1 MPATSSHRR
10 TRSRSALAAAASVVV
25 LGLAGAPVAAAD
37 DGATGGSTAPV
48 TDGSESGATSGA
60 VPDTVT
66 VDDSTPA
73 LTRARDALAAA
84 SPDDLWSVAD
94 AVSTAVDPQWNP
106 TTGAYEINGSPRARL
121 NAEMLIAHATA
132 AAAGRSRASAR
143 TDRIAPLVR
152 LLTQRMYLATLDG
165 HITPVVEPGRSVT
178 QHAPGFADA
187 AGNPAT
193 MHQGLDA
200 VAMRA
205 LAAAWRARDAANLSP
220 QVRELIRTR
229 VTAVATSPF
238 WRYPSRL
245 LNQIN
250 WNADVYAAYH
260 TVTGDPTLLRE
271 DYRRQLIWFA
281 DHARRNAYAGG
292 APNLAS
298 GLGFH
303 YLPQRPRSNQAN
315 TLDTAEYASI
325 THGALAYYDQAVAAG
340 MELPPAATRSLL
352 RRWTQRIAYGNWTA
366 SGYLNW
372 DSGRG
377 VQRLH
382 LTQYWLLALRGFAA
396 GLGGS
401 DSAGFLTDQR
411 ETARGLVREAVQL
424 YQRRA
429 ADAGSAV
436 LPATAFGF
444 SGSALVSEGFD
455 GLTGTAR
462 FAATLSELADDG
474 LGADAGGVS
483 ALPTAVAHDQTLGR
497 LAVTTS
503 RYSSAILK
511 PFKRLRNGGLEP
523 DRIIDAAG
531 RPLTGVGGSENGS
544 LGLRLSSRGRTL
556 VETQPGRPR
565 SKQSSLRVPKATK
578 DSSRLLRG
586 ALSVSGTD
594 AAEGIDVTVRHAI
607 SRTGIK
613 TTYTIVNRRTKK
625 VTADLRV
632 PTYGPGDGGTWS
644 IGDRVSRSSLQR
656 TQRITAPSGGTFRLR
671 FRGLPRTAK
680 GRVIRAAGR
689 RIGPKPGPQLRV
701 RTTLPKGTTKITRV
715 LTFPLAR

>member
-1 MPATSSHRR
+1 VGATAAIALG
-10 TRSRSALAAAASVVV
+10 SAGSPGGPTAH
-25 LGLAGAPVAAAD
+25 AAD
-37 DGATGGSTAPV
+37 ATVRADGAGPTDPGDGTTTTPTTG
-48 TDGSESGATSGA
+48 TDPAGD
-60 VPDTVT
+60 PVT
-66 VDDSTPA
+66 VDDGTPA
-73 LTRARDALAAA
+73 LVRAREALAAA

-94 AVSTAVDPQWNP
+94 AVSTALDPQWDA
-106 TTGAYEINGSPRARL
+106 TAGAYLINGSPRARL

-132 AAAGRSRASAR
+132 VAAGRGRAVAR
-143 TDRIAPLVR
+143 PERIEPLVR
-152 LLTQRMYLATLDG
+152 LLTQQMYLPTLDG

-187 AGNPAT
+187 AGNPST

-205 LAAAWRARDAANLSP
+205 LAAAWQARDAAGLSP
-220 QVRELIRTR
+220 AVRELIRSR

-238 WRYPSRL
+238 WRFPSRL

-260 TVTGDPTLLRE
+260 VVTGDPTLLRD
-271 DYRRQLIWFA
+271 DYRRQLVWFA
-281 DHARRNAYAGG
+281 DHARRNAYDGG

-303 YLPQRPRSNQAN
+303 YLPQRPRGNQAN

-325 THGALAYYDQAVAAG
+325 THGALAYYDQALAAG
-340 MELPPAATRSLL
+340 MEPPPAATRSLL
-352 RRWTQRIAYGNWTA
+352 RRWTQRVAYGNWTA

-401 DSAGFLTDQR
+401 DSGGFLTDQR
-411 ETARGLVREAVQL
+411 ETARGLVRQAVRL

-429 ADAGSAV
+429 EDAGSAV

-444 SGSALVSEGFD
+444 TGSALVSEGFD

-462 FAATLSELADDG
+462 FAATLTELADHG
-474 LGADAGGVS
+474 LGADAGGLS
-483 ALPTAVAHDQTLGR
+483 ALPTAVTHDQTLGR

-503 RYSSAILK
+503 RYATVILK

-531 RPLTGVGGSENGS
+531 RPLTGIGGSENGA
-544 LGLRLSSRGRTL
+544 LGLRLSSGGKTL

-565 SKQSSLRVPKATK
+565 KRQSTLEVPRATK
-578 DSSRLLRG
+578 DASRLLRG
-586 ALSVSGTD
+586 TLTVRGSD
-594 AAEGIDVTVRHAI
+594 AADGVDVTVRHAI
-607 SRTGIK
+607 SRTGIT
-613 TTYTIVNRRTKK
+613 TTYVIVNRRTKP

-632 PTYGPGDGGTWS
+632 PTYGPGARGTWS
-644 IGDRVSRSSLQR
+644 VGDRVSRSTLQR

-671 FRGLPRTAK
+671 LRGLPRDAK
-680 GRVIRAAGR
+680 GRVIKVSGR
-689 RIGPKPGPQLRV
+689 RIGPLPGPQLRV
-701 RTTLPKGTTKITRV
+701 RSTLPKGRTTITRT
-715 LTFPLAR
+715 LTFPLAE